1 MFPLKAPVEMVA
13 SGGPTLSAVAD
24 DSGPESEESGGGMEE
39 RAGIVSSEEDEPDAQ
54 VAQARAERSRLVAS
68 AKAEAAA
75 LAQVVD
81 EKRAAWVAEHGGAS
95 MELIEGLE
103 WGYVTGLAIA
113 GQLGSLR
120 TAVTLAGRAG
130 ASPETQHEIMDPFS
144 SATVGDRPGQLR
156 SKCPGFTKKDDKCKQ
171 WCLRVG
177 DKSIASCRN
186 HRGQRDVETSNGGAA
201 YVHPDCGEC
210 KTAVSGEEIDQFTG
224 ESAHTVCVRVALA
237 NMGLARKRRFFTC
250 QSD

>member
-1 MFPLKAPVEMVA
+1 V
-13 SGGPTLSAVAD
+13 
-24 DSGPESEESGGGMEE
+24 
-39 RAGIVSSEEDEPDAQ
+39 
-54 VAQARAERSRLVAS
+54 
-68 AKAEAAA
+68 AAA

-95 MELIEGLE
+95 IELIEGLE

-156 SKCPGFTKKDDKCKQ
+156 SKCPEFTKKDDKCKQ

-201 YVHPDCGEC
+201 YVHLDCGEC
-210 KTAVSGEEIDQFTG
+210 KTAVGRLKLSPFELN
-224 ESAHTVCVRVALA
+224 SAQLEAFGRSAFRLRVLS
-237 NMGLARKRRFFTC
+237 LCFLT
-250 QSD
+250 

>member
-1 MFPLKAPVEMVA
+1 LEAPVEMFA

-68 AKAEAAA
+68 AREKAEA
-75 LAQVVD
+75 LAHVVYG
-81 EKRAAWVAEHGGAS
+81 KRAAWVAEHGGTS
-95 MELIEGLE
+95 MELIEVLE

-113 GQLGSLR
+113 GELGSLR
-120 TAVTLAGRAG
+120 TAVTLAGKAG

-156 SKCPGFTKKDDKCKQ
+156 GKCPGFTKKGDKCKR

-177 DKSIASCRN
+177 EKSIASCSD
-186 HRGQRDVETSNGGAA
+186 HRGQRDVETSNGEVA
-201 YVHPDCGEC
+201 YVP
-210 KTAVSGEEIDQFTG
+210 SGMR
-224 ESAHTVCVRVALA
+224 RVQDR
-237 NMGLARKRRFFTC
+237 GFRGG
-250 QSD
+250 D